1 MSGSASPPPR
11 RTAVDAEPGSP
22 RTSAQQRSA
31 RIRFRRALTLLGMT
45 LVLPGS
51 AQLAAGN
58 RRVGRLAMRVLAGV
72 VCTVVFLALL
82 GVVWPGAVLTLLTSS
97 LVLKTLRLALIVLAV
112 GWAMLFIDAWR
123 LGHPLDLAQRQRLAV
138 FGINTGLCAITT
150 GALLF
155 VSHLVAVHEDFLSSV
170 FGGEVS
176 EAEAGRYNVLMLG
189 GDAGADRWGLRPD
202 SITLASIDD
211 ETGRTVLFGLPRNLA
226 DVPFAEGSPMA
237 ERFPDGF
244 DCEGCYLNA
253 VNTWV
258 ADHPAVYGAKHSKEA
273 GIEATKDAVEG
284 ITGLKVNYT
293 AIVDMG
299 GFAHLVDAVGGV
311 TLDVSER
318 IPIGGVGAP
327 ITGWIEPG
335 RQRLNG
341 FETLWF
347 ARSRA
352 TSDDYSRMARQ
363 KCVMQAMLTQLRPRE
378 VLANFEKI
386 ADAGKGIVHVDLPAS
401 ELDTFIGL
409 ALKAKALP
417 MATTSFVPP
426 LVNTSDPDY
435 QLIRD
440 TVETAIDRA
449 EDADEPKPEQAE
461 EQRPKP
467 DGDSSGT
474 GGAGTATRYQANATG
489 DLDGAC

>member
-1 MSGSASPPPR
+1 
-11 RTAVDAEPGSP
+11 
-22 RTSAQQRSA
+22 
-31 RIRFRRALTLLGMT
+31 MT

-58 RRVGRLAMRVLAGV
+58 RRVGRLATRVLAAA
-72 VCTVVFLALL
+72 VCTVAFLALL
-82 GVVWPGAVLTLLTSS
+82 GAVWPGAVVTLLTSS
-97 LVLKTLRLALIVLAV
+97 LVLKTLRVVFIGLAA
-112 GWAMLFIDAWR
+112 GWAVLFIDAWR

-138 FGINTGLCAITT
+138 FGVNTGLCAVTT

-155 VSHLVAVHEDFLSSV
+155 MSHLVAVQEDFLSSV

-176 EAEAGRYNVLMLG
+176 EAEAGRYNVLLLG

-202 SITLASIDD
+202 SITLASVDA

-226 DVPFAEGSPMA
+226 DVPFADGSPMA

-244 DCEGCYLNA
+244 DCDGCYLNA
-253 VNTWV
+253 INTWV
-258 ADHPAVYGAKHSKEA
+258 ADHPAVYGAKHSREA

-299 GFAHLVDAVGGV
+299 GFEHLVDAVGGV
-311 TLDVSER
+311 TVDVRER

-335 RQRLNG
+335 RQRLDG

-363 KCVMQAMLTQLRPRE
+363 KCVMQAMLTQLRPRK
-378 VLANFEKI
+378 VLSNFERI

-417 MATTSFVPP
+417 VATTSFVPP

-435 QLIRD
+435 ELIRD
-440 TVETAIDRA
+440 TVGSAIDKA
-449 EDADEPKPEQAE
+449 EAADEPNPEQAGD
-461 EQRPKP
+461 EQPEP
-467 DGDSSGT
+467 DGEAST
-474 GGAGTATRYQANATG
+474 AGDPSPTTKYRANATR
-489 DLDGAC
+489 DLGGAC